1 LLSALKADNKRTSSG
16 QQADNN
22 RRWYAFFTAEKQSL
36 SIYNILQR
44 TTLSVEKAFINM
56 ITIGITGTLGAG
68 KGTIV
73 DYLVKQRGFVHYSVR
88 AFITEEIKSRGLD
101 INRDTMTLVG
111 NDLRAKHS
119 PSWIVEQLYEQA
131 QASGC
136 NCIIESVRTPGEVS
150 ALRGK
155 PNFYLFAVDADPK
168 VRYERAVLRGSETDH
183 IDYDTFIANEQREMT
198 SDDPNKQNLS
208 VCISQADF
216 RFENGG
222 TIEQLN
228 KQVEDVLSK
237 ILYHRPSWDEY
248 FMELADTAAKRATCD
263 RGRSGCV
270 IVKDRQLLVTGYV
283 GSPAGL
289 PHCDE
294 VGHLFHKTINPDG
307 TISNHC
313 VRTVHAEQNAIC
325 QAARRGI
332 ALDGATLYCRMTP
345 CRTCAMLIINC
356 GIKRVVCEYKYHC
369 GQESEELFRQAGIQL
384 DFFHDE
390 VVKYANQ

>member
-1 LLSALKADNKRTSSG
+1 
-16 QQADNN
+16 
-22 RRWYAFFTAEKQSL
+22 
-36 SIYNILQR
+36 
-44 TTLSVEKAFINM
+44 M

-73 DYLVKQRGFVHYSVR
+73 DYLVKNKDFVHYSVR
-88 AFITEEIKSRGLD
+88 AFIIEEIKRRGLPVD
-101 INRDTMTLVG
+101 RDSMTLVG
-111 NDLRAKHS
+111 NDLRAQHS
-119 PSWIVEQLYEQA
+119 PSYIVEQLYQQA

-150 ALRGK
+150 ALRDK
-155 PNFYLFAVDADPK
+155 PSFYLFAVDADPR
-168 VRYERAVLRGSETDH
+168 VRYERVVLRGSETDH
-183 IDYDTFIANEQREMT
+183 VSYETFIANEQREM
-198 SDDPNKQNLS
+198 SSEDPNKKNLKR
-208 VCISQADF
+208 CIEEADF
-216 RFENGG
+216 CFDNGG
-222 TIEQLN
+222 SIQQLHE
-228 KQVEDVLSK
+228 QVEAVLQK
-237 ILYHRPSWDEY
+237 ITYRRPSWDEY
-248 FMELADTAAKRATCD
+248 FMELANTASKRATCD

-294 VGHLFHKTINPDG
+294 VGHLFRKTIDAEG
-307 TISNHC
+307 HVSNHC

-356 GIKRVVCEYKYHC
+356 GIKRVVCERKYHA
-369 GQESEELFRQAGIQL
+369 GAESEELFRQAGVQL
-384 DFFHDE
+384 EFFHDE
-390 VVKYANQ
+390 LQQYDNQ